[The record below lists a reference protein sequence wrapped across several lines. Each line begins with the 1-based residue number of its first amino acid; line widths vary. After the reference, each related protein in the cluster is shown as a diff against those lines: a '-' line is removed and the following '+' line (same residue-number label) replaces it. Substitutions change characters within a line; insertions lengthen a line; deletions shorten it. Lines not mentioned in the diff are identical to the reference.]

1 MARRIQ
7 QPGQT
12 KEQTRLIAQGIAKG
26 IELYKRQQSAKARER
41 DKARK
46 RLEKARQSNVMDSV
60 DDDKDVEDEDRPPN
74 SRSPATVLM
83 VCGILLLGIAIFH
96 SARLYTGWALVIGA
110 WPVPLWISLLA
121 AVLLSTLAFWT
132 LLTAYHSR

>member
-26 IELYKRQQSAKARER
+26 IELYKRQQSARARER

-46 RLEKARQSNVMDSV
+46 RLEKARLMNAMDSGTGPV
-60 DDDKDVEDEDRPPN
+60 NGEYDDLPTHMHPPT
-74 SRSPATVLM
+74 TVLT
-83 VCGILLLGIAIFH
+83 VCGGLLLALAILH
-96 SARLYTGWALVIGA
+96 GVRLYTGWALVIGA
-110 WPVPLWISLLA
+110 WSVPLWGSLLA
-121 AVLLSTLAFWT
+121 AVLLSALAFWT
-132 LLTAYHSR
+132 LFTAYHSR